1 MASLDLAAV
10 PDRRAG
16 ARPVVAGLFT
26 LTVIAMF
33 TLSGGVLWS
42 LGLNYNGLTG
52 AMASKIHP
60 ATYAA
65 ILSFVALV
73 LARRNPAAFG
83 PVAITRHPGALAFLL
98 AALALGLVIVLDGRR
113 GIATI
118 FDTYVLAAL
127 VAMVVA
133 ELDERARSRLE
144 ALLHLMLAANAAL
157 AIGEYFLGHR
167 LFPYRFEGTTFDWD
181 TRSTALIG
189 HPLENALIT
198 GSYLMILLAGG
209 GSGLPRLLRLPAI
222 LLQLAALIPFGGRTA
237 LLMTMAMLAFTGL
250 NQLLALLRGARMS
263 LPALALAAASLPLVV
278 LAIGAI
284 AAGGFFDLIAERF
297 ISDGGS
303 ARARLQMLDLIGRLS
318 LRDLLMGSQSAF
330 VDAARRS
337 QGLELGIENPL
348 VRLVVYQGAILTG
361 LLMVGLALFLIEVGR
376 RLRPGAAMAFVFF
389 LVVANSFESIA
400 NKTLVLA
407 QFVLLLAVLLRRPT
421 SP

>member
-10 PDRRAG
+10 PRRRAG

-26 LTVIAMF
+26 LTVVAMF

-73 LARRNPAAFG
+73 LARRNPAAFV
-83 PVAITRHPGALAFLL
+83 PLAATRHPGALAFLL

-127 VAMVVA
+127 VGMVAA
-133 ELDERARSRLE
+133 ELDERALSRLE
-144 ALLHLMLAANAAL
+144 TLLHLMLAANAAL
-157 AIGEYFLGHR
+157 AIAEYLAGHR
-167 LFPYRFEGTTFDWD
+167 LFPYRFEGETFGWD

-209 GSGLPRLLRLPAI
+209 GGLPRLLRLPAI

-237 LLMTMAMLAFTGL
+237 LLMTMAMLAFAGL
-250 NQLLALLRGARMS
+250 LQVVALLRGARMS
-263 LPALALAAASLPLVV
+263 LPALALAAAGLPLAV
-278 LAIGAI
+278 LAVAAG

-297 ISDGGS
+297 VSDGGS
-303 ARARLQMLDLIGRLS
+303 AQARLQMLDLINQLS

-330 VDAARRS
+330 VDSARRS

-348 VRLVVYQGAILTG
+348 VRLVIYQGAILTG
-361 LLMVGLALFLIEVGR
+361 LLLTGLALFLIEVGR

-400 NKTLVLA
+400 NKTLALA
-407 QFVLLLAVLLRRPT
+407 QFVVLLAVLMRRPAN
-421 SP
+421 S